1 MSQRWCSCAGPYG
14 HRLLGIELDRSH
26 AFERQ
31 IAAGCEGIKPGWIRV
46 NFNYFVDPAVT
57 DYIIEAVL
65 LVAREG
71 WKLLPDYRFDPLTGL
86 WHHRNGLV
94 EPPLRLTDVRYADD
108 GAMTYPHHTDTAP
121 IEALQQYLAE
131 ARHILATAATTL
143 GPAAHLSD
151 DFDHLRW
158 FTLPEAC
165 LS

>member
-1 MSQRWCSCAGPYG
+1 M
-14 HRLLGIELDRSH
+14 LGIDLDRSH

-31 IAAGCEGIKPGWIRV
+31 IAAGCEG
-46 NFNYFVDPAVT
+46 
-57 DYIIEAVL
+57 
-65 LVAREG
+65 
-71 WKLLPDYRFDPLTGL
+71 
-86 WHHRNGLV
+86 NGLV

>member
-1 MSQRWCSCAGPYG
+1 MPA
-14 HRLLGIELDRSH
+14 
-26 AFERQ
+26 
-31 IAAGCEGIKPGWIRV
+31 
-46 NFNYFVDPAVT
+46 NFVDPAVT
-57 DYIIEAVL
+57 DYIIEAVR

-94 EPPLRLTDVRYADD
+94 EPPLSLTDVSYADD
-108 GAMTYPHHTDTAP
+108 GAMTYPHHTGTAP
-121 IEALQQYLAE
+121 IEALQEYLTE
-131 ARHILATAATTL
+131 ARRILATAATTL

-165 LS
+165 LG